1 MNDASVIFSA
11 PQSLLPSMLVF
22 KKLNKVFQDDG
33 LSLCVG
39 GVCTAFWYSSNLGV
53 LGGLGG
59 GVTLTLPS
67 TSTATGLLTAF

>member
-11 PQSLLPSMLVF
+11 PQSLLPSMVF

-33 LSLCVG
+33 LSLCVVV

-53 LGGLGG
+53 LGGVKGG
-59 GVTLTLPS
+59 LALTLPS